1 MTRPPHMNKSTG
13 GKPPMDARKM
23 AGYGSGIH
31 GVTRKP
37 SATIVGGAEPTAT
50 MQQGMLNTENLN
62 IGKMPSTPNV
72 STSFGSYQTLPNN
85 DSPTVNR
92 MPSASPMVVAPI
104 GQTNQNNKPSIGN
117 RLSNGL
123 KKSKPFLL
131 FATVAGT
138 TYFVGRALSGR
149 RSARRD
155 DPEDED
161 ILPGGEY
168 A

>member
-13 GKPPMDARKM
+13 GKPPMDARRM

-37 SATIVGGAEPTAT
+37 STTIVGGAEKPPAT
-50 MQQGMLNTENLN
+50 MQQGMLNEDSLN
-62 IGKMPSTPNV
+62 IGNVPSTPNV

-92 MPSASPMVVAPI
+92 MPSASPMVVAPM
-104 GQTNQNNKPSIGN
+104 GQTNKPSMKN
-117 RLSNGL
+117 RLKNGFR
-123 KKSKPFLL
+123 KSKPLL
-131 FATVAGT
+131 IFATVAGT

>member
-1 MTRPPHMNKSTG
+1 MNKSNG
-13 GKPPMDARKM
+13 GKAPMDARKM

-62 IGKMPSTPNV
+62 IGNMPSTPNV
-72 STSFGSYQTLPNN
+72 STSFGTYQSLPND

-92 MPSASPMVVAPI
+92 MPSAAPMVVAPI
-104 GQTNQNNKPSIGN
+104 GQSSKPTLRN
-117 RLSNGL
+117 RLSSGF
-123 KKSKPFLL
+123 KKSKPFLV

-161 ILPGGEY
+161 YLEGGEF

>member
-1 MTRPPHMNKSTG
+1 MTRPPHMNKSNG
-13 GKPPMDARKM
+13 GKAPMDARKM

-37 SATIVGGAEPTAT
+37 STTIVGGAEPTAT

-62 IGKMPSTPNV
+62 IGNVPSTPNV

-85 DSPTVNR
+85 NSPTVNR
-92 MPSASPMVVAPI
+92 MPSAAPMVVAPI
-104 GQTNQNNKPSIGN
+104 GQSNKPTMRN
-117 RLSNGL
+117 RLSNGF

-138 TYFVGRALSGR
+138 TYFVGRALSDR
-149 RSARRD
+149 RSARR
-155 DPEDED
+155 
-161 ILPGGEY
+161 
-168 A
+168 

>member
-1 MTRPPHMNKSTG
+1 MTRPPHMNKSNG
-13 GKPPMDARKM
+13 GKAPMDARKM

-37 SATIVGGAEPTAT
+37 STTIVGGAEPTAT

-62 IGKMPSTPNV
+62 IGNVPSTPNV

-92 MPSASPMVVAPI
+92 MPSAAPMVVAPI
-104 GQTNQNNKPSIGN
+104 GQSNKPTMRN
-117 RLSNGL
+117 RLSNGF

-138 TYFVGRALSGR
+138 TYFVGRALSDR

-155 DPEDED
+155 DPEDDD